1 MIKEYLQQPYPLF
14 ENRWRIIL
22 SISLFIALFILVFQ
36 PFGISNYTG
45 ENKHLFESGYGVV
58 TLIVLIIDLFVFPLF
73 LEEWFISQKWTVLK
87 QMIWQFWI
95 LFSIGLGNF
104 LYSSIFLQFTNGF
117 HAFLIYQFY
126 TLVVGILPILILTI
140 LHQNSLLSENLKLA
154 NEMNGNL
161 TGFNVLHVPDEKVR
175 ISAEN
180 NKDKIE
186 INQSDFIY
194 IGSTGN
200 YIQVFYLVKNELKS
214 VLLRNTLKQIEEQV
228 KDCPAII
235 KCHRAFLVNKDKILR
250 VKGNSQGLRLVLK
263 DTSDEIP
270 VSRNYS
276 KSLREIITIG

>member
-45 ENKHLFESGYGVV
+45 EYKHLFESGYGVV
-58 TLIVLIIDLFVFPLF
+58 TLIVLIIDLFVFPFF
-73 LEEWFISQKWTVLK
+73 LEDWFISQKWTVLK
-87 QMIWQFWI
+87 QMIWQLWI

-104 LYSSIFLQFTNGF
+104 LYSSIFLQFSNGF
-117 HAFLIYQFY
+117 QAFLIYQFY
-126 TLVVGILPILILTI
+126 TLVVGVLPILIITI
-140 LHQNSLLSENLKLA
+140 LHQNALLSENLKLA
-154 NEMNGNL
+154 NEMNGDL
-161 TGFNVLHVPDEKVR
+161 TGFNVLQVPDEKVR

-214 VLLRNTLKQIEEQV
+214 ILLRNTLKQIEEQV
-228 KDCPAII
+228 KDCPAIL

-263 DTSDEIP
+263 DTTDEIP

-276 KSLREIITIG
+276 KSLREIITIL

>member
-1 MIKEYLQQPYPLF
+1 MIRNYLQQPYPLF
-14 ENRWRIIL
+14 ENRWRIII
-22 SISLFIALFILVFQ
+22 SISLFIALFMLVFQ

-45 ENKHLFESGYGVV
+45 EYKHLFETGYGVV
-58 TLIVLIIDLFVFPLF
+58 TFIVLIIDLFVFPLF
-73 LEEWFISQKWTVLK
+73 LEEWFITRKWTVLK
-87 QMIWQFWI
+87 QIIWQLWI

-104 LYSSIFLQFTNGF
+104 IYSSVFLQFANGF

-126 TLVVGILPILILTI
+126 TLVVGILPILIITI
-140 LHQNSLLSENLKLA
+140 LHQNALLSENLKLA
-154 NEMNGNL
+154 NEMNGDL
-161 TGFNVLHVPDEKVR
+161 TGLNGLHMPDEKVR

-200 YIQVFYLVKNELKS
+200 YIEVFYLDKNVLKS
-214 VLLRNTLKQIEEQV
+214 TLLRNTLKQIEEQV
-228 KDCPAII
+228 KDCTFII

-250 VKGNSQGLRLVLK
+250 VKGNSQGLRLILK

-270 VSRNYS
+270 VSRNYA
-276 KSLREIITIG
+276 KSLKEISTIG

>member
-14 ENRWRIIL
+14 ENRWRIII
-22 SISLFIALFILVFQ
+22 SISLFIALFILIFQ

-45 ENKHLFESGYGVV
+45 EYKHLFESGYGVV

>member
-45 ENKHLFESGYGVV
+45 KYKQLFESGYGVV

-73 LEEWFISQKWTVLK
+73 LEDWFISQKWTVLK
-87 QMIWQFWI
+87 QMIWQLWI

-104 LYSSIFLQFTNGF
+104 LYSSIFLQFSNGF
-117 HAFLIYQFY
+117 QAFLIYQFY
-126 TLVVGILPILILTI
+126 TLVVGVLPILIITI
-140 LHQNSLLSENLKLA
+140 LHQNALLSENLKLA
-154 NEMNGNL
+154 NEMNGDL
-161 TGFNVLHVPDEKVR
+161 TGFNVLQVHDEQVR

-180 NKDKIE
+180 NKDKIV

-200 YIQVFYLVKNELKS
+200 YIQVFYLEKKELKS
-214 VLLRNTLKQIEEQV
+214 TLLRNTLKQIEEQV
-228 KDCPAII
+228 KECTAII

-263 DTSDEIP
+263 DTTDEIP

-276 KSLREIITIG
+276 KSLREIITIR

>member
-45 ENKHLFESGYGVV
+45 KYKQLFESGYGVV

-73 LEEWFISQKWTVLK
+73 LEDWFLSQKWTVLK
-87 QMIWQFWI
+87 QMIWQLWI

-104 LYSSIFLQFTNGF
+104 LYSSIFLQFSNGF
-117 HAFLIYQFY
+117 QAFLIYQFY
-126 TLVVGILPILILTI
+126 TLVVGVLPILIITI
-140 LHQNSLLSENLKLA
+140 LHQNALLSENLKLA
-154 NEMNGNL
+154 NEMNGDL
-161 TGFNVLHVPDEKVR
+161 TGFNVLQVPDEKVR

-214 VLLRNTLKQIEEQV
+214 ILLRNTLKQIEEQV
-228 KDCPAII
+228 KECTAII

-263 DTSDEIP
+263 DTTDEIP

-276 KSLREIITIG
+276 KSLREIITIR

>member
-1 MIKEYLQQPYPLF
+1 MIRNYLQQPYPLF

-22 SISLFIALFILVFQ
+22 SISLFIALFILIFQ

-45 ENKHLFESGYGVV
+45 EYKHLFESGYGVV

-154 NEMNGNL
+154 NEMNGDL
-161 TGFNVLHVPDEKVR
+161 TGFNVLQVPDEKVR

>member
-22 SISLFIALFILVFQ
+22 SISLFIALFILIFQ

-45 ENKHLFESGYGVV
+45 EYKHLFESGYGVV

>member
-1 MIKEYLQQPYPLF
+1 MIRNYLQQPYPLF
-14 ENRWRIIL
+14 ENRWRIII
-22 SISLFIALFILVFQ
+22 SISLFIALFMLVFQ

-45 ENKHLFESGYGVV
+45 EYKHLFESGYGVV
-58 TLIVLIIDLFVFPLF
+58 TFIVLIIDLFVFPLF

-87 QMIWQFWI
+87 QMIWQLWI
-95 LFSIGLGNF
+95 LFSIGFGNF
-104 LYSSIFLQFTNGF
+104 VYSSIFFRFMNGF

-126 TLVVGILPILILTI
+126 TLVVGIIPIIIITI
-140 LHQNSLLSENLKLA
+140 LHQNALLSENLKLA
-154 NEMNGNL
+154 NEMNGDL
-161 TGFNVLHVPDEKVR
+161 TGHNGLLVPDEQVR
-175 ISAEN
+175 ILAEN

-186 INQSDFIY
+186 INQSDLIY

-200 YIQVFYLVKNELKS
+200 YIQVFYLEKNELKS

-228 KDCPAII
+228 KDCPSII

-263 DTSDEIP
+263 DTPDEIP

-276 KSLREIITIG
+276 KSLKEIITIG

>member
-1 MIKEYLQQPYPLF
+1 MIRNYLQQPYPLF
-14 ENRWRIIL
+14 ENRWRIII
-22 SISLFIALFILVFQ
+22 SISLFIALFMLVFQ

-45 ENKHLFESGYGVV
+45 EYKHLFETGYGVV
-58 TLIVLIIDLFVFPLF
+58 TFIVLIIDLFVFPLF
-73 LEEWFISQKWTVLK
+73 LEEWFITRKWTVLK
-87 QMIWQFWI
+87 QIIWQLWI

-104 LYSSIFLQFTNGF
+104 IYSSVFLQFSNGF

-126 TLVVGILPILILTI
+126 TLVVGILPILIITI
-140 LHQNSLLSENLKLA
+140 LHQNALLSENLKLA
-154 NEMNGNL
+154 NEMNGDL
-161 TGFNVLHVPDEKVR
+161 TGLNGLRMPDEKVR

-200 YIQVFYLVKNELKS
+200 YIEVFYLDKNVLKS
-214 VLLRNTLKQIEEQV
+214 TLLRNTLKQIEEQV
-228 KDCPAII
+228 KDCTFII

-263 DTSDEIP
+263 DTPDEIP

-276 KSLREIITIG
+276 KSLKEIITIG

>member
-14 ENRWRIIL
+14 ENRWRIIV

-45 ENKHLFESGYGVV
+45 EYKHLFESGYGVV

>member
-1 MIKEYLQQPYPLF
+1 MIRNYLQQPYPLF

-22 SISLFIALFILVFQ
+22 SISLFIALFILIFQ

-45 ENKHLFESGYGVV
+45 EYKHLFESGYGVV

>member
-1 MIKEYLQQPYPLF
+1 MIRNYLQQPYPLF

-22 SISLFIALFILVFQ
+22 SISLFIALFILIFQ

-45 ENKHLFESGYGVV
+45 EYKHLFESGYGVV

-87 QMIWQFWI
+87 QMIWQFRI

>member
-45 ENKHLFESGYGVV
+45 EYKHLFESGYGVV

-73 LEEWFISQKWTVLK
+73 LEDWFLSQKWTVLK
-87 QMIWQFWI
+87 QMIWQLWI

-104 LYSSIFLQFTNGF
+104 LYSSIFLQFSNGF
-117 HAFLIYQFY
+117 QAFLIYQFY
-126 TLVVGILPILILTI
+126 TLVVGVLPILIITI
-140 LHQNSLLSENLKLA
+140 LHQNALLSENLKLA
-154 NEMNGNL
+154 NEMNGDL
-161 TGFNVLHVPDEKVR
+161 TGFNVLQVPDEKVR

-214 VLLRNTLKQIEEQV
+214 ILLRNTLKQIEEQV
-228 KDCPAII
+228 KECTAII

-263 DTSDEIP
+263 DTTDEIP

-276 KSLREIITIG
+276 KSLREIITIL

>member
-45 ENKHLFESGYGVV
+45 EYKHLFESGYGVV
-58 TLIVLIIDLFVFPLF
+58 TLIVLIIDLFVFPFF
-73 LEEWFISQKWTVLK
+73 LEDWFISQKWTVLK
-87 QMIWQFWI
+87 QMIWQLWI

-104 LYSSIFLQFTNGF
+104 LYSSIFLQFSNGF
-117 HAFLIYQFY
+117 QAFLIYQFY
-126 TLVVGILPILILTI
+126 TLVVGVLPILIITI
-140 LHQNSLLSENLKLA
+140 LHQNALLSENLKLA
-154 NEMNGNL
+154 NEMNGDL
-161 TGFNVLHVPDEKVR
+161 TGFNVLQVPDEKVR

-214 VLLRNTLKQIEEQV
+214 ILLRNTLKQIEEQV
-228 KDCPAII
+228 KDCPAIL

-263 DTSDEIP
+263 DTTDEIP

-276 KSLREIITIG
+276 KSLREIITIR

>member
-1 MIKEYLQQPYPLF
+1 MIRNYLQQPYPLF
-14 ENRWRIIL
+14 ENRWRIII
-22 SISLFIALFILVFQ
+22 SISLFIALFMLVFQ

-45 ENKHLFESGYGVV
+45 EYKHLFETGYGVV
-58 TLIVLIIDLFVFPLF
+58 TFIVLIIDLFVFPLF
-73 LEEWFISQKWTVLK
+73 LEEWFITRKWTVLK
-87 QMIWQFWI
+87 QIIWQLWI

-104 LYSSIFLQFTNGF
+104 IYSSVFLQFPNGF

-126 TLVVGILPILILTI
+126 TLVVGILPILIITI
-140 LHQNSLLSENLKLA
+140 LHQNALLSENLKLA
-154 NEMNGNL
+154 NEMNGDL
-161 TGFNVLHVPDEKVR
+161 TGLNGLHMPDEKVR

-200 YIQVFYLVKNELKS
+200 YIEVFYLDKNVLKS
-214 VLLRNTLKQIEEQV
+214 TLLRNTLKQIEEQV
-228 KDCPAII
+228 KDCTFII

-263 DTSDEIP
+263 DTPDEIP

-276 KSLREIITIG
+276 KSLKEIITIG

>member
-1 MIKEYLQQPYPLF
+1 MIRNYLQQPYPLF

-22 SISLFIALFILVFQ
+22 SISLFIALFILIFQ

-45 ENKHLFESGYGVV
+45 EYKHLFESGYGVV

-117 HAFLIYQFY
+117 HAFLISQFY

>member
-1 MIKEYLQQPYPLF
+1 MIRNYLQQPYPLF

-22 SISLFIALFILVFQ
+22 SISLFIALFILIFQ

-45 ENKHLFESGYGVV
+45 EYKHLFESGYGVV

-263 DTSDEIP
+263 DTTDEIP

-276 KSLREIITIG
+276 KSLREIITIL